1 MRVSAK
7 IAVRFGKKWEISMY
21 STAQTFAL
29 KPGCYAEYKKAHD
42 ELWPEMVTAMRENG
56 VNMVIHYYEDRLFL
70 YATAPS
76 REALEGSHD
85 NEVAERWQA
94 YMATLMVTG
103 EDGKTIVEELETAF
117 SFGEF
122 ARA

>member
-1 MRVSAK
+1 
-7 IAVRFGKKWEISMY
+7 MY
-21 STAQTFAL
+21 SSALTFAL

-42 ELWPEMVTAMRENG
+42 ELWPEIAAAMRENG

-85 NEVAERWQA
+85 SDVAERWQA

-103 EDGKTIVEELETAF
+103 DDGATVVDELETAF
-117 SFGEF
+117 TFGEF
-122 ARA
+122 DIE